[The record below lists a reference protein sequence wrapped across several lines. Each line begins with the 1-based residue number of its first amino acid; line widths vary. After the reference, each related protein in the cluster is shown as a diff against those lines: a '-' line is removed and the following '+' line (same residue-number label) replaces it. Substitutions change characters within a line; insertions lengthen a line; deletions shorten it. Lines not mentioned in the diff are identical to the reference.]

1 VAAHS
6 DADFGEQCPD
16 RKKGW
21 TSVLLPLMGV
31 WYTLGALY
39 THRQQRSTSS
49 LGIKVTLNK

>member
-1 VAAHS
+1 
-6 DADFGEQCPD
+6 
-16 RKKGW
+16 
-21 TSVLLPLMGV
+21 MGV